1 VRAMPQHRTKWTT
14 WLEFKLAMEEQG
26 VKNLDEIDWID
37 VAGPGYGLRVRRTDE
52 GIEVENGGDT

>member
-1 VRAMPQHRTKWTT
+1 VRDLVQHRTKWTT

-37 VAGPGYGLRVRRTDE
+37 VAGPGYGLRVKRTNA
-52 GIEVENGGDT
+52 GIEVENGDEP